1 MEKCEYCG
9 KNIGL
14 TAVRYIWIDKENKIA
29 VHDKCLEGYKKNTE
43 KKEKSV
49 EETPGQKE
57 EIKPVERMVLSKI
70 LGIIILIIT
79 IPAVIWSFYVLFRFE
94 NTFSYTFIFAILL
107 YLFCI
112 FLGIELMRVKKKG
125 GYYQFLL
132 VVGILF
138 LVYFIIM
145 IVISMLA
152 SIYVYLATN

>member
-1 MEKCEYCG
+1 MKCEYCG

-14 TAVRYIWIDKENKIA
+14 TAVRYTWINKEKKIA

-49 EETPGQKE
+49 EEIPVQKE

-79 IPAVIWSFYVLFRFE
+79 IPAVFWIFNVLFRFE
-94 NTFSYTFIFAILL
+94 NTFSYTFIFTILL
-107 YLFCI
+107 YLLCI
-112 FLGIELMRVKKKG
+112 FFGIELIRIKKKG

-138 LVYFIIM
+138 LVYFIVM

>member
-1 MEKCEYCG
+1 MKCEYCG
-9 KNIGL
+9 KNIGV
-14 TAVRYIWIDKENKIA
+14 TAVRYTWIDKENKIA
-29 VHDKCLEGYKKNTE
+29 VHDKCLDGYKKNTE

-49 EETPGQKE
+49 EETPVHNE

-79 IPAVIWSFYVLFRFE
+79 IPAVIGSFYVLLRIE
-94 NTFSYTFIFAILL
+94 NAVSYNFIFSILL
-107 YLFCI
+107 YLLCVI
-112 FLGIELMRVKKKG
+112 IGIELMRLKKKG

-138 LVYFIIM
+138 LIYFIVM